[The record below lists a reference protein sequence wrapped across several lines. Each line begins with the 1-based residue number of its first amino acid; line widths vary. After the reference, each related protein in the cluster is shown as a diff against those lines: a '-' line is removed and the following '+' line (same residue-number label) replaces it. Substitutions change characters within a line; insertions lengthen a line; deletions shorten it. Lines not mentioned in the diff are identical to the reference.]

1 MTQVLAVA
9 ALLLIA
15 ACGSSQSSVADA
27 TTDGDAAGA
36 DAPATSDELPASFS
50 RDGTTYALSWVENF
64 DDGLGRATVGD
75 WTFDTNAAWFYP
87 TNTSVADGRLD
98 LRLTARGSETI
109 DTDRVYLGGEYD
121 RTGSQ
126 LFGRFLTRMKPSAPP
141 GVIASFFT
149 AMYEFDPDF
158 RLLETAELDIEFVG
172 TTREVQLTVHWVDAG
187 GVKRE
192 TAETVALDFDAGA
205 DVRTWEIEWLAD
217 RIVWYVDG
225 VELHRFTDA
234 AVLAEL
240 ALPQEVKANLWIS
253 TSVPWAGA
261 FAPSSLPVA
270 SQYDWIAAYTVAP

>member
-27 TTDGDAAGA
+27 TASGDAAGA

-50 RDGTTYALSWVENF
+50 RDGTTYALSWVESF

-109 DTDRVYLGGEYD
+109 DTDRIYLGGEYD

-126 LFGRFLTRMKPSAPP
+126 LFGRVLTRMKPSAPP

-205 DVRTWEIEWLAD
+205 DFRTWEIEWLAD

>member
-27 TTDGDAAGA
+27 TASGDAAGA
-36 DAPATSDELPASFS
+36 DAPATSDELPASFR
-50 RDGTTYALSWVENF
+50 RDGTTYALSWVESF

-98 LRLTARGSETI
+98 LRLTARGSEII

-205 DVRTWEIEWLAD
+205 DFRTWEIEWLAD